1 VIIER
6 DNNFVLYMK
15 TDAKGEYAKLWASTT
30 ANGDI
35 GKGEVKMGDNG

>member
-1 VIIER
+1 
-6 DNNFVLYMK
+6 MK